1 MIVEDLI
8 AIACLFA
15 IVGGPAEIAGV
26 LEFVEIDTNL
36 KAVVID
42 IGLKVWYFL
51 FGIVVIQLVI
61 ESTLLHFGMDDINFP
76 QLRNSWFQIEVEG
89 HRLSCSI
96 LVLDIFALQIDRG
109 SLRIGKLLQS
119 L

>member
-1 MIVEDLI
+1 MNLWIDKSAPQNVSKAHYYIETEKGLTDIADLHFGTVESLDTAQFHLGVVDQSVIVEDLI

-42 IGLKVWYFL
+42 IGLKV
-51 FGIVVIQLVI
+51 
-61 ESTLLHFGMDDINFP
+61 
-76 QLRNSWFQIEVEG
+76 
-89 HRLSCSI
+89 
-96 LVLDIFALQIDRG
+96 
-109 SLRIGKLLQS
+109 
-119 L
+119 